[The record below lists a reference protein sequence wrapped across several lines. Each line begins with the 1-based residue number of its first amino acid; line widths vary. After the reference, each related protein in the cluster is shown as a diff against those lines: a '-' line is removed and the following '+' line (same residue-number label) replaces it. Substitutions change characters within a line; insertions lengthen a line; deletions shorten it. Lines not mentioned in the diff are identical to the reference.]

1 MFDTVQEAFNAFKLG
16 EPIILVDDEDRE
28 NEGDIVFP
36 ASFATQEKINFC
48 AKHARGLVCIAMHPS
63 VAKQIGIAPVNTNHA
78 DPFHTAFYDSIDAV
92 PALGITTGISA
103 KERAITAR
111 QVVNP
116 IAKPSDFIKP
126 GHLFPVVGK
135 EGGLLVRKG
144 HTEAAV
150 DLCLIND
157 LAPAAIICEIMD
169 EEGDMLRR
177 NGLVDF
183 AKKHQL
189 KMISIEQLIEYRK
202 TFAKDL
208 KINAVEQ
215 DFDQQQSSDP
225 YKTTDIAHTSLEL
238 ISEAQLPTEFGLFKS
253 LVFENKHTKEAHV
266 VLSMDSEKSNK
277 PIVRF
282 HSECLTGDVFG
293 SVRCDCKAQLTNA
306 LEQIAKNKHG
316 YLIYLKGHEGRGIG
330 IGQKI
335 AAYALQDNGENT
347 FQANL
352 SLGLPEDAR
361 NYQDAIAILK
371 HLQLNQ
377 FSFITNNPDKVAA
390 IQEAGFQF
398 EQMIVPPFVTE
409 QNKNYLQ
416 DKAIIANH
424 KITF

>member
-1 MFDTVQEAFNAFKLG
+1 MFDHVQEALNAFKLG

-36 ASFATQEKINFC
+36 ASFATQEKINLC
-48 AKHARGLVCIAMHPS
+48 AKYARGLVCIAMHQTI
-63 VAKQIGIAPVNTNHA
+63 AKQIGIAPVKTNHA
-78 DPFHTAFYDSIDAV
+78 DPFHTAFFDSIDAI

-111 QVVNP
+111 QVVDP
-116 IAKPSDFIKP
+116 SAKAADFIKP
-126 GHLFPVVGK
+126 GHLFPVVAK

-169 EEGDMLRR
+169 EDGDMLRR
-177 NGLVDF
+177 NGLVEF
-183 AKKHQL
+183 AKTHQL

-202 TFAKDL
+202 TFSKDL
-208 KINAVEQ
+208 KFSAVEQ
-215 DFDQQQSSDP
+215 NFDQHQATEISAA
-225 YKTTDIAHTSLEL
+225 TIEL
-238 ISEAQLPTEFGLFKS
+238 ISQAQLPTEFGLFKS
-253 LVFENKHTKEAHV
+253 LVFQNTSTSESLV
-266 VLSMDSEKSNK
+266 VLLMDTELSNN

-293 SVRCDCKAQLTNA
+293 SVRCDCKAQLNHA
-306 LEQIAKNKHG
+306 LEQIASNKHG
-316 YLIYLKGHEGRGIG
+316 YLIYLKGQEGRGIG

-335 AAYALQDNGENT
+335 AAYHLQDKGEDT

-352 SLGLPEDAR
+352 SLGLPVDDR

-371 HLQLNQ
+371 YLRVNN
-377 FSFITNNPDKVAA
+377 FSFITNNPDKIEA
-390 IQEAGFQF
+390 IQIAGFQF
-398 EQMIVPPFVTE
+398 EQIIVPPFVTKE
-409 QNKNYLQ
+409 NKKYLQ
-416 DKAIIANH
+416 DKATIANH
-424 KITF
+424 KITL

>member
-1 MFDTVQEAFNAFKLG
+1 MFDHVQEALDAFKLG
-16 EPIILVDDEDRE
+16 QPIILVDDEDRE

-36 ASFATQEKINFC
+36 ATFATQEKINFC
-48 AKHARGLVCIAMHPS
+48 AKYARGLVCIAMHQKI
-63 VAKQIGIAPVNTNHA
+63 AKQIGIVPVYSNHA
-78 DPFHTAFYDSIDAV
+78 DPFHTAFFDSIDAI

-116 IAKPSDFIKP
+116 SAKPADFIKP
-126 GHLFPVVGK
+126 GHLFPVVAK

-177 NGLVDF
+177 GGLVDF
-183 AKKHQL
+183 AKDHQL

-202 TFAKDL
+202 TFSKDL
-208 KINAVEQ
+208 KYSAVEQ
-215 DFDQQQSSDP
+215 NFDQHPSTGISA
-225 YKTTDIAHTSLEL
+225 TNILL

-266 VLSMDSEKSNK
+266 VLFMDSEKSNQ

-293 SVRCDCKAQLTNA
+293 SVRCDCKAQLTHA

-335 AAYALQDNGENT
+335 AAYALQDQGENT

-352 SLGLPEDAR
+352 SLGLPEDNR

-371 HLQLNQ
+371 HLQVNH

-390 IQEAGFQF
+390 IQDAGFQF

-409 QNKNYLQ
+409 QNKKYLQ
-416 DKAIIANH
+416 DKANIANH

>member
-1 MFDTVQEAFNAFKLG
+1 MFDHVQEALNAFKLG

-36 ASFATQEKINFC
+36 ATFATQEKINFC
-48 AKHARGLVCIAMHPS
+48 AKYARGLVCIAMHPS
-63 VAKQIGIAPVNTNHA
+63 VAKQIGIAPVYSNHA
-78 DPFHTAFYDSIDAV
+78 DPFHTAFFDSIDAI

-116 IAKPSDFIKP
+116 STKPTDFIKP
-126 GHLFPVVGK
+126 GHLFPVVAK

-177 NGLVDF
+177 GGLVDF
-183 AKKHQL
+183 AKDHQL

-202 TFAKDL
+202 TFSKDL
-208 KINAVEQ
+208 KYSAVEQ
-215 DFDQQQSSDP
+215 NFDQNISIE
-225 YKTTDIAHTSLEL
+225 TTDATMEL
-238 ISEAQLPTEFGLFKS
+238 IAQSQLPTEFGLFKS
-253 LVFENKHTKEAHV
+253 LVFENKYTKEAHV
-266 VLSMDSEKSNK
+266 VLFMDSEKSNQ

-293 SVRCDCKAQLTNA
+293 SVRCDCKAQLTHA

-335 AAYALQDNGENT
+335 AAYALQDQGENT

-352 SLGLPEDAR
+352 SLGLPEDDR

-371 HLQLNQ
+371 HLQVNQ

-390 IQEAGFQF
+390 IQDAGFQF

-409 QNKNYLQ
+409 QNKKYLQ
-416 DKAIIANH
+416 DKATIANH

>member
-1 MFDTVQEAFNAFKLG
+1 MFDTVQEALDAFKLG
-16 EPIILVDDEDRE
+16 QPIILVDDEDRE

-48 AKHARGLVCIAMHPS
+48 AKYARGLVCIAMHQKI
-63 VAKQIGIAPVNTNHA
+63 AKQIGIVPVYSNHA
-78 DPFHTAFYDSIDAV
+78 DPFHTAFFDSIDAI

-116 IAKPSDFIKP
+116 SAKPADFIKP
-126 GHLFPVVGK
+126 GHLFPVVAK

-177 NGLVDF
+177 GGLVDF
-183 AKKHQL
+183 AKDHQL

-202 TFAKDL
+202 TFSKDL
-208 KINAVEQ
+208 KYSAVEQ
-215 DFDQQQSSDP
+215 NFDQHPSTGISA
-225 YKTTDIAHTSLEL
+225 TNILL

-253 LVFENKHTKEAHV
+253 LVFENKHTKEAHL
-266 VLSMDSEKSNK
+266 VLFMDSEKSNQ

-293 SVRCDCKAQLTNA
+293 SVRCDCKAQLTHA

-335 AAYALQDNGENT
+335 AAYALQDQGENT

-352 SLGLPEDAR
+352 SLGLPEDDR

-371 HLQLNQ
+371 HLQVNH

-390 IQEAGFQF
+390 IQDAGFQF
-398 EQMIVPPFVTE
+398 EQIIVPPFVTE
-409 QNKNYLQ
+409 QNKKYLQ
-416 DKAIIANH
+416 DKSTIANH

>member
-1 MFDTVQEAFNAFKLG
+1 MFDTVQEALDAFKLG
-16 EPIILVDDEDRE
+16 QPIILVDDEDRE

-36 ASFATQEKINFC
+36 ATFATQEKINFC
-48 AKHARGLVCIAMHPS
+48 AKYARGLVCIAMHPS
-63 VAKQIGIAPVNTNHA
+63 VAKQIGIVPVNTNHA
-78 DPFHTAFYDSIDAV
+78 DPFHTAFFDSIDAI

-111 QVVNP
+111 QVLDP
-116 IAKPSDFIKP
+116 SAKPTDFIKP
-126 GHLFPVVGK
+126 GHLFPVVAK

-150 DLCLIND
+150 DLCL
-157 LAPAAIICEIMD
+157 LTALSPAAIICEIMD
-169 EEGDMLRR
+169 KEGDMLRR

-183 AKKHQL
+183 AKDHQL

-202 TFAKDL
+202 SVNLDL
-208 KINAVEQ
+208 K
-215 DFDQQQSSDP
+215 FQSSDSN
-225 YKTTDIAHTSLEL
+225 KSTETTEATMEL
-238 ISEAQLPTEFGLFKS
+238 IAQSKLPTEFGLFKS
-253 LVFENKHTKEAHV
+253 LVFENKNSKEAHV
-266 VLSMDSEKSNK
+266 VLCMDNEKSNK

-335 AAYALQDNGENT
+335 AAYALQDQGENT

-361 NYQDAIAILK
+361 NYQDAITILK
-371 HLQLNQ
+371 HLQVNQ

-409 QNKNYLQ
+409 QNKKYLQ
-416 DKAIIANH
+416 DKATIANH

>member
-1 MFDTVQEAFNAFKLG
+1 MFDTVQEALDAFKLG
-16 EPIILVDDEDRE
+16 QPIILVDDEDRE

-36 ASFATQEKINFC
+36 AALASQEKINFC
-48 AKHARGLVCIAMHPS
+48 AKYARGLVCIAMHPS

-78 DPFHTAFYDSIDAV
+78 DPFHTAFYDSIDAI

-111 QVVNP
+111 QVVDP
-116 IAKPSDFIKP
+116 SAKPTDFIKP
-126 GHLFPVVGK
+126 GHLFPVVAK
-135 EGGLLVRKG
+135 EGGLIVRKG

-150 DLCLIND
+150 DLCLLTD

-183 AKKHQL
+183 AKTHQL
-189 KMISIEQLIEYRK
+189 KMISIEQLVEHRK
-202 TFAKDL
+202 SIDL
-208 KINAVEQ
+208 GLTINKIDHNKST
-215 DFDQQQSSDP
+215 DTIN
-225 YKTTDIAHTSLEL
+225 TTMEL
-238 ISEAQLPTEFGLFKS
+238 IAEAQLPTEFGLFKS
-253 LVFENKHTKEAHV
+253 LVFENKNTKEAHV
-266 VLSMDSEKSNK
+266 VLLMDSEKSNT

-335 AAYALQDNGENT
+335 AAYALQDQGENT

-352 SLGLPEDAR
+352 SLGLLEDAR
-361 NYQDAIAILK
+361 NYQDGITILK
-371 HLQLNQ
+371 HLQVNQ

-390 IQEAGFQF
+390 IQDAGFQF
-398 EQMIVPPFVTE
+398 EQMIIPPFVTE
-409 QNKNYLQ
+409 QNKKYLQ
-416 DKAIIANH
+416 DKATIANH

>member
-1 MFDTVQEAFNAFKLG
+1 MFDTVQEALDAFKLG
-16 EPIILVDDEDRE
+16 QPIILVDDEDRE

-36 ASFATQEKINFC
+36 ATFATQEKINFC
-48 AKHARGLVCIAMHPS
+48 AKYAKGLVCIAMHSS

-78 DPFHTAFYDSIDAV
+78 DPFHTAFFDSIDAI

-111 QVVNP
+111 QVVSP
-116 IAKPSDFIKP
+116 SAKPTDFIKP
-126 GHLFPVVGK
+126 GHLFPVVAK
-135 EGGLLVRKG
+135 AGGLLVRKG

-150 DLCLIND
+150 DLCLLTD

-183 AKKHQL
+183 AKTHQL
-189 KMISIEQLIEYRK
+189 KMISIEQLVEHRK
-202 TFAKDL
+202 SIDL
-208 KINAVEQ
+208 GLTINKIDHNKST
-215 DFDQQQSSDP
+215 DTIN
-225 YKTTDIAHTSLEL
+225 TTMEL
-238 ISEAQLPTEFGLFKS
+238 IAEAQLPTEFGLFKS
-253 LVFENKHTKEAHV
+253 LVFENKYTKEAHV
-266 VLSMDSEKSNK
+266 VLYMDSEKSNA

-335 AAYALQDNGENT
+335 AAYALQDQGENT

-361 NYQDAIAILK
+361 NYQDAIIILK
-371 HLQLNQ
+371 HLQVNQ

-409 QNKNYLQ
+409 QNKKYLQ
-416 DKAIIANH
+416 DKATIANH
-424 KITF
+424 KITL

>member
-1 MFDTVQEAFNAFKLG
+1 MFDTVQEALDAFKLG
-16 EPIILVDDEDRE
+16 QPIILVDDEDRE

-36 ASFATQEKINFC
+36 ATFATQEKINFC
-48 AKHARGLVCIAMHPS
+48 AKYARGLVCIAMHQKI
-63 VAKQIGIAPVNTNHA
+63 AKQIGIVPVYSNHA
-78 DPFHTAFYDSIDAV
+78 DPFHTAFFDSIDAI

-116 IAKPSDFIKP
+116 SAKPADFIKP
-126 GHLFPVVGK
+126 GHLFPVVAK

-177 NGLVDF
+177 GGLVDF
-183 AKKHQL
+183 AKDHQL

-202 TFAKDL
+202 TFSKDL
-208 KINAVEQ
+208 KYSAVEQ
-215 DFDQQQSSDP
+215 NFDQHPSTGISA
-225 YKTTDIAHTSLEL
+225 TNILL

-253 LVFENKHTKEAHV
+253 LVFENKHTKEAHL
-266 VLSMDSEKSNK
+266 VLFMDSEKSNQ

-293 SVRCDCKAQLTNA
+293 SVRCDCKAQLTHA

-335 AAYALQDNGENT
+335 AAYALQDQGENT

-352 SLGLPEDAR
+352 SLGLPEDNR

-371 HLQLNQ
+371 HLQVNH

-390 IQEAGFQF
+390 IQDAGFQF

-409 QNKNYLQ
+409 QNKKYLQ
-416 DKAIIANH
+416 DKANIANH

>member
-1 MFDTVQEAFNAFKLG
+1 MFDHVQEALNAFKLG
-16 EPIILVDDEDRE
+16 QPIILVDDEDRE

-48 AKHARGLVCIAMHPS
+48 AKYARGLVCIAMHQTI
-63 VAKQIGIAPVNTNHA
+63 AKQIGIAPVYSNHA
-78 DPFHTAFYDSIDAV
+78 DPFHTAFFDSIDAI

-116 IAKPSDFIKP
+116 SAKPADFIKP
-126 GHLFPVVGK
+126 GHLFPVVAK

-169 EEGDMLRR
+169 EDGDMLRR
-177 NGLVDF
+177 DGLVDF
-183 AKKHQL
+183 AKDHQL
-189 KMISIEQLIEYRK
+189 KMISIEQLVEYRK
-202 TFAKDL
+202 TFSKDL
-208 KINAVEQ
+208 KFKAFEQ
-215 DFDQQQSSDP
+215 NFDQNKSIE
-225 YKTTDIAHTSLEL
+225 TTDATMEL
-238 ISEAQLPTEFGLFKS
+238 IAQSQLPTEFGLFKS
-253 LVFENKHTKEAHV
+253 LVFENIHTKESHV
-266 VLSMDSEKSNK
+266 ALLMDSEKSNT

-293 SVRCDCKAQLTNA
+293 SVRCDCKAQLTHA

-335 AAYALQDNGENT
+335 AAYALQDQGENT

-352 SLGLPEDAR
+352 SLGLPEDDR

-371 HLQLNQ
+371 HLQVNQ

-390 IQEAGFQF
+390 IQDAGFQF

-409 QNKNYLQ
+409 QNKKYLQ
-416 DKAIIANH
+416 DKATIANH

>member
-1 MFDTVQEAFNAFKLG
+1 MFDTVQEALDAFKLG
-16 EPIILVDDEDRE
+16 QPIILVDDEDRE

-48 AKHARGLVCIAMHPS
+48 AKYARGLVCIAMHQKI
-63 VAKQIGIAPVNTNHA
+63 AKQIGIVPVYSNHA
-78 DPFHTAFYDSIDAV
+78 DPFHTAFFDSIDAI

-116 IAKPSDFIKP
+116 SAKPADFIKP
-126 GHLFPVVGK
+126 GHLFPVVAK

-177 NGLVDF
+177 GGLVDF
-183 AKKHQL
+183 AKDHQL

-202 TFAKDL
+202 TFSKDL
-208 KINAVEQ
+208 KYSAVEQ
-215 DFDQQQSSDP
+215 NFDQHPSTGISA
-225 YKTTDIAHTSLEL
+225 TNILL

-253 LVFENKHTKEAHV
+253 LVFENKHTKEAHL
-266 VLSMDSEKSNK
+266 VLFMDSEKSNQ

-293 SVRCDCKAQLTNA
+293 SVRCDCKAQLTHA

-335 AAYALQDNGENT
+335 AAYALQDQGENT

-352 SLGLPEDAR
+352 SLGLPEDNR

-371 HLQLNQ
+371 HLQVNH

-390 IQEAGFQF
+390 IQDAGFQF

-409 QNKNYLQ
+409 QNKKYLQ
-416 DKAIIANH
+416 DKANIANH

>member
-1 MFDTVQEAFNAFKLG
+1 MFDTVQEALSAFKLG
-16 EPIILVDDEDRE
+16 QPIILVDDEDRE

-36 ASFATQEKINFC
+36 AALASQEKINFC
-48 AKHARGLVCIAMHPS
+48 AKYARGLVCIAMHPS
-63 VAKQIGIAPVNTNHA
+63 IAKQIGIAPVNTNHA
-78 DPFHTAFYDSIDAV
+78 DPFHTAFYDSIDAI

-103 KERAITAR
+103 KERSITAR

-116 IAKPSDFIKP
+116 SAKPSDFIKP
-126 GHLFPVVGK
+126 GHLFPVVAK

-150 DLCLIND
+150 DLCL
-157 LAPAAIICEIMD
+157 LTELSPAAIICEIMD

-183 AKKHQL
+183 AKTHQL

-202 TFAKDL
+202 AVALDL
-208 KINAVEQ
+208 KL
-215 DFDQQQSSDP
+215 QSSNP
-225 YKTTDIAHTSLEL
+225 NKSTEIAHITMEL
-238 ISEAQLPTEFGLFKS
+238 IAEAQLPTEFGLFKS
-253 LVFENKHTKEAHV
+253 LVFENKNTKEAHV
-266 VLSMDSEKSNK
+266 VLCMDNEKSNI

-306 LEQIAKNKHG
+306 LELIAKNKHG

-371 HLQLNQ
+371 HLQVNQ

-409 QNKNYLQ
+409 QNKKYLQ
-416 DKAIIANH
+416 DKATIAKH